1 MYDSEH
7 NEVKK
12 IDSTW
17 IKLSC
22 IEKKLENTPRL
33 DILIEIIKI

>member
-1 MYDSEH
+1 MYDSEY

-12 IDSTW
+12 IDLIW
-17 IKLSC
+17 IKFSC
-22 IEKKLENTPRL
+22 IEKKLENMFRL